1 MCRHATRVL
10 PPEPESAGVA
20 RRFLTDLCDQWGLSS
35 LVDDAQLALTE
46 LVSNAV
52 LHAAT
57 PVTVSISCGED
68 MLEISVFDG
77 SPVMPVLRRVDELPG
92 DDDGTRPH
100 VQDAGESARGRGLLL
115 VDALVAEWGISPQS
129 DGKAVWARTPLPAG
143 WEQPGGCPCRNPA
156 GRESWPLA
164 SGAEVVVADE
174 TRRGV
179 PGPVD
184 FATLFDAL
192 PTPYL
197 VMAADDD
204 FTVLDANPA
213 YLANVERTRAELVGQ
228 PVFEAFPPT
237 PDALDENGVPRIQI
251 SFERARATKQQDT
264 MPLQKYDIPDG
275 AGGYT
280 ERFWSLISIPV
291 MNAQG
296 EVVLMLQRAENVSDF
311 VRERERQ
318 ESDTAALQLWERRV
332 EEVQSDLYA
341 RSQELATALQA
352 QEVTSRR
359 LASLAEVV
367 LQLAGAE
374 SVQDMA
380 DVLSAAGLPAL
391 AANGGAIAVR
401 VPGTEVLE
409 LTVAAAAGPSGAHL
423 PLDGPLPLSV
433 AARGQEV
440 LVPEIAAA
448 TSEQVVAEL
457 GQPGTRASAVLPLRV
472 GNRLLGSL
480 QVTWSTPHAFPPEEV
495 ELLRAFASQ
504 CAQVLDRLQVRQA
517 EREAAAE
524 VGRISE
530 TLQRSLL
537 TEPPQ
542 TGPVQLAVHYQPASR
557 VAQVGGDWYDAFAG
571 VGDAM
576 TLVIGD
582 VAGHDRDAAAAMAQV
597 RNLLRGVAVSSD
609 GSPADVLARLDRAM
623 GRLDLDVLATIVVA
637 QVTPG
642 VDATCR
648 LRWCNA
654 GHPPPVLLHADG
666 SAELLSRSADLL
678 CGLVAD
684 AERTDHEVVL
694 QRGDTVLLFTDGLV
708 ETRAG
713 DLSADLE
720 GLRLQ
725 VARHSPGA
733 GPQALVDAL
742 AAGLPE
748 PEDDIAL
755 LAAQLT

>member
-1 MCRHATRVL
+1 MCRHATRAL
-10 PPEPESAGVA
+10 PPEPASAGVA
-20 RRFLTDLCDQWGLSS
+20 RRFLAELCDEWGLQA

-57 PVTVSISCGED
+57 PVTVSVSCVED
-68 MLEISVFDG
+68 VLEISVFDG
-77 SPVMPVLRRVDELPG
+77 SPVLPVPRRVDEVPS

-129 DGKAVWARTPLPAG
+129 DGKAVWIRTPVPAG
-143 WEQPGGCPCRNPA
+143 WENPGGCPCRHGQA
-156 GRESWPLA
+156 RESTQLA
-164 SGAEVVVADE
+164 SGARVVVADPPS
-174 TRRGV
+174 RGV

-228 PVFEAFPPT
+228 PVFDAFPPT
-237 PDALDENGVPRIQI
+237 PDALDENGVPRIRV

-291 MNAQG
+291 MDARG
-296 EVVLMLQRAENVSDF
+296 DVVLILQRAENVSDF

-318 ESDTAALQLWERRV
+318 ESDTAAIQLWERRV
-332 EEVQSDLYA
+332 EEVQTDLYA
-341 RSQELATALQA
+341 RSQELAAALQA
-352 QEVTSRR
+352 QELTSRR

-380 DVLSAAGLPAL
+380 DVLSASGLPAL

-401 VPGTEVLE
+401 VPGTDVLE
-409 LTVAAAAGPSGAHL
+409 LTLATEAGPSGARL

-433 AARGQEV
+433 AARGHEV
-440 LVPEIAAA
+440 LVPEMTADA
-448 TSEQVVAEL
+448 SEQVVGAL
-457 GQPGTRASAVLPLRV
+457 GQPESRASAVLPLHV
-472 GNRLLGSL
+472 GARLLGSL

-524 VGRISE
+524 VSRISE

-537 TEPPQ
+537 AEPPQ
-542 TGPVQLAVHYQPASR
+542 TGPVQVAVHYQPASR
-557 VAQVGGDWYDAFAG
+557 VAQVGGDWYDAFVG
-571 VGDAM
+571 VDGEM

-597 RNLLRGVAVSSD
+597 RNLLRGVAVSAE
-609 GSPADVLARLDRAM
+609 GSPADVLARLDQAM
-623 GRLDLDVLATIVVA
+623 ARLDLDVLATIVVA
-637 QVTPG
+637 QVVP
-642 VDATCR
+642 DAAGTCR

-654 GHPPPVLLHADG
+654 GHPAPILLHEDG
-666 SAELLSRSADLL
+666 TAELLSRPADLL

-684 AERTDHEVVL
+684 ADRTDHELVL
-694 QRGDTVLLFTDGLV
+694 RRGETVLLFTDGLV
-708 ETRAG
+708 ETRGG
-713 DLSADLE
+713 DLSEDLE
-720 GLRLQ
+720 GLRRK
-725 VARHSPGA
+725 VARHRPGA

-742 AAGLPE
+742 VEGLPE
-748 PEDDIAL
+748 PQDDIAL
-755 LAAQLT
+755 LAAQLS